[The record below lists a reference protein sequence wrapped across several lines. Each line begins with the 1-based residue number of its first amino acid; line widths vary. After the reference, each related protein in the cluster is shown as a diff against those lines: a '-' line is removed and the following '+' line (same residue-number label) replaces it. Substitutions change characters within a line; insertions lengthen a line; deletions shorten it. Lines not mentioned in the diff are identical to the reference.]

1 MELLYDSILI
11 KTVKLSKIL
20 DEIYNSGRVVSMLYK
35 KSMKP
40 KGILQV
46 RRVKLRYND
55 VPLRSNYA

>member
-20 DEIYNSGRVVSMLYK
+20 DEIYNSGRVASMLYK
-35 KSMKP
+35 KSMKQ